1 MNVTRDRHPLQGC
14 ELRVLGRMHRHGA
27 LELLVVL
34 PDGSKTL
41 LPAVF
46 TDAVAAAGPVVVATV
61 GSIEDLEHLAVVVVS
76 LTAPAV
82 GAGAAEDAT
91 GIPSKEDPGASDEK
105 SVGVRP
111 GRRRGGRTAAGDRA
125 TAGRPAGSGSGGG
138 GGQVGVPD
146 RQVPRRGCVGR

>member
-1 MNVTRDRHPLQGC
+1 MTITRDRHPLQGC

-46 TDAVAAAGPVVVATV
+46 TDAVPVAAEAVAATV
-61 GSIEDLEHLAVVVVS
+61 GSIEDLEQLAVVVES
-76 LTAPAV
+76 LMPPAV

-91 GIPSKEDPGASDEK
+91 GIPIKEDPGASDE

-111 GRRRGGRTAAGDRA
+111 GRRGGRTAAGGGSTSR
-125 TAGRPAGSGSGGG
+125 GPAGPGSGGG

-146 RQVPRRGCVGR
+146 RQVPRRGGVGR

>member
-1 MNVTRDRHPLQGC
+1 M
-14 ELRVLGRMHRHGA
+14 RVLGRMHRHGA

-61 GSIEDLEHLAVVVVS
+61 GSIEDLEHLAVVVES
-76 LTAPAV
+76 LMPPAV

-91 GIPSKEDPGASDEK
+91 GIPTKEDPGAPDEK

-111 GRRRGGRTAAGDRA
+111 GRRGGRTAAGDR
-125 TAGRPAGSGSGGG
+125 RPPEDL
-138 GGQVGVPD
+138 PD
-146 RQVPRRGCVGR
+146 RDREAAVAKLASLIARYHTAEGSADDHR

>member
-1 MNVTRDRHPLQGC
+1 MTVTRDRHPLQGC

-27 LELLVVL
+27 VELLVVL

-61 GSIEDLEHLAVVVVS
+61 GSIEDLEHLAVVVETVMP
-76 LTAPAV
+76 PAV

-91 GIPSKEDPGASDEK
+91 GIPTKEDPGAPDEK

-111 GRRRGGRTAAGDRA
+111 GRRGGRTAAGDRA
-125 TAGRPAGSGSGGG
+125 AAGGPAGSGPGGG

-146 RQVPRRGCVGR
+146 RQVPHRGGVGR

>member
-1 MNVTRDRHPLQGC
+1 MQGC

-61 GSIEDLEHLAVVVVS
+61 GSIEDLEHLAVVAGA
-76 LTAPAV
+76 LMPPAAGV
-82 GAGAAEDAT
+82 GAAEDAT
-91 GIPSKEDPGASDEK
+91 GIPTKEDPGAPDE
-105 SVGVRP
+105 SVDVRP
-111 GRRRGGRTAAGDRA
+111 GRRGARTAADDRA
-125 TAGRPAGSGSGGG
+125 AAGGPAGSGPAGG

-146 RQVPRRGCVGR
+146 RQVPHRGGVGR